1 MEKKKDKV
9 FVDTNVLLYANVLNS
24 ALNKDAQQMLLQF
37 RKEDSEVW
45 ISRQV
50 IREYAAILT
59 REGVSINAVK
69 NDIERFMEF
78 FEVADETWQT
88 TSHFL
93 ELLTRYEV
101 KGKQVHDANIVAT
114 MLTLGIKKLLTHNT
128 TDFKRYEKEI
138 EIISLTN
145 A

>member
-9 FVDTNVLLYANVLNS
+9 FVDTNILLYANVLNS
-24 ALNKDAQQMLLQF
+24 ALNKDAQQMLL
-37 RKEDSEVW
+37 RLIKEDSEVW

-78 FEVADETWQT
+78 LKWQMKLGKRQVIFSSY
-88 TSHFL
+88 SH
-93 ELLTRYEV
+93 
-101 KGKQVHDANIVAT
+101 AT
-114 MLTLGIKKLLTHNT
+114 K
-128 TDFKRYEKEI
+128 
-138 EIISLTN
+138 
-145 A
+145 